1 MSIILPNLNHSFI
14 CPVSVLHFGFS
25 TRSIA
30 WYCVQTGKTLLEVI
44 MNKRQLIIRF
54 LRDVVKIMNGKREV

>member
-25 TRSIA
+25 TCPIA
-30 WYCVQTGKTLLEVI
+30 WYCVQIGNTLLEVI